1 MRDYETAETILW
13 IVGLIMLAAGCGLM
27 WGWPAALIALGAVF
41 LYLAAGEELCPMTSA
56 QCEESK

>member
-41 LYLAAGEELCPMTSA
+41 SIWPLAKNFAR
-56 QCEESK
+56 